1 MPQTTCN
8 QSSMATR
15 RRSVALVLAA
25 VLAACGGDPQPQ
37 AGASGPT
44 AVVSS
49 AGDHAGDTDA
59 AGELRLQLGQDAPL
73 VLPVTYCSGQEA
85 MYTVVAKQGEM
96 QVDMRVLEHSM
107 MRGDKPLEA
116 VTEASLQRSGT
127 EDGRA
132 YQDMWASKEV
142 GKVERDGEATRISG
156 RMQGIRMHANG
167 DGTFG
172 SPVPIDQGALR
183 DFSLESRCRSP

>member
-1 MPQTTCN
+1 MPQTTRN
-8 QSSMATR
+8 QSSMTTR

-25 VLAACGGDPQPQ
+25 VLAACSGDPQPQ
-37 AGASGPT
+37 AGASGPA

-49 AGDHAGDTDA
+49 TGDTDTDT
-59 AGELRLQLGQDAPL
+59 AGELRLQLRQDAPL

-85 MYTVVAKQGEM
+85 IYTVVAKQGDL
-96 QVDMRVLEHSM
+96 QVDMRVLEHPT

-132 YQDMWASKEV
+132 YQDMWASKAV
-142 GKVERDGEATRISG
+142 AKVERDGEATRISG
-156 RMQGIRMHANG
+156 RMQGIRMHAKG